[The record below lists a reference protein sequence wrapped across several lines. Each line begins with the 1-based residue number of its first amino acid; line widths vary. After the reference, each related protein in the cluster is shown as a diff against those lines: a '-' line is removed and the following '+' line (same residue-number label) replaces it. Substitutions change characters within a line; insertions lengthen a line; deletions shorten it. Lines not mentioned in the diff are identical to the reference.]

1 MSTKVKL
8 WVGGIAAFIV
18 VVAIGAAVS
27 PDKPADSAASSA
39 TPRPAATKAP
49 APSAKPKPA
58 ADVSIPGATAKVS
71 SCIDSLGFK
80 TRPAGNVTRI
90 ESPSGRA
97 VGNVQTHASAT
108 AAKRFD
114 AQLQVPFHAQGG
126 RLTVVLFATAKDV
139 ERTTVASCITYG
151 R

>member
-1 MSTKVKL
+1 MSNKL
-8 WVGGIAAFIV
+8 KIWGGGIAAFIV
-18 VVAIGAAVS
+18 VIAIGAALS
-27 PDKPADSAASSA
+27 PEKQADPAASPKPAAAK
-39 TPRPAATKAP
+39 TPAP
-49 APSAKPKPA
+49 ASKPKPA
-58 ADVSIPGATAKVS
+58 ELSIPGATAKVA

-97 VGNVQTHASAT
+97 VGNIQTHGSAA

-114 AQLQVPFHAQGG
+114 EQLQVPFHAQGG
-126 RLTVVLFATAKDV
+126 KLTVVLFATAKEA